1 MNRMMSNMAFT
12 TGLQTPVAV
21 FSLPQGAT
29 EDFGKANDTSAA
41 AECIKE

>member
-12 TGLQTPVAV
+12 TDLQVPVTV
-21 FSLPQGAT
+21 FSLAQASDDGIH
-29 EDFGKANDTSAA
+29 KANDTSAA